1 MKLYVISFAAGLLIG
16 SIYSAMGVR
25 SPAPPLVALL
35 GLLGM
40 LVGAQIVPFGRR
52 WAHGEPPSLSWL
64 KDESIT
70 GVPPVASAVPPKSLT
85 EATPQER

>member
-1 MKLYVISFAAGLLIG
+1 MKLYVISFAAGLLVG

-40 LVGAQIVPFGRR
+40 LFGAQAVPFARR
-52 WAHGEPPSLSWL
+52 LMHGEPPSVSWL

-70 GVPPVASAVPPKSLT
+70 GVPPVAPVVAPKDLA

>member
-1 MKLYVISFAAGLLIG
+1 MKLYVISFAAGLLVG

-25 SPAPPLVALL
+25 SPAPPIVALL
-35 GLLGM
+35 GLMGM

-70 GVPPVASAVPPKSLT
+70 GVPPDAPVVAPKGLPETTS
-85 EATPQER
+85 QEH

>member
-1 MKLYVISFAAGLLIG
+1 MKLYVISFAAGLLVG
-16 SIYSAMGVR
+16 GIYSAMGVR

-40 LVGAQIVPFGRR
+40 LFGAQVVPFARR
-52 WAHGEPPSLSWL
+52 WTHGEPPSLSWL

-70 GVPPVASAVPPKSLT
+70 GVPPAASAASPKNFA
-85 EATPQER
+85 EATPEER